1 MFHVRDVARETRL
14 SPRLTTLSDQ
24 IAAAVG
30 SRTTPISQLLRL
42 MADVDAQGGDERL
55 RRLLRMRIGAP
66 LEA

>member
-1 MFHVRDVARETRL
+1 MSHVRDVARETRL
-14 SPRLTTLSDQ
+14 PPRLAALSDQ

>member
-1 MFHVRDVARETRL
+1 MSHLRDVARETCFAPPAMNL
-14 SPRLTTLSDQ
+14 SER

-42 MADVDAQGGDERL
+42 MRDLDAQGGDEGL

-66 LEA
+66 LDA